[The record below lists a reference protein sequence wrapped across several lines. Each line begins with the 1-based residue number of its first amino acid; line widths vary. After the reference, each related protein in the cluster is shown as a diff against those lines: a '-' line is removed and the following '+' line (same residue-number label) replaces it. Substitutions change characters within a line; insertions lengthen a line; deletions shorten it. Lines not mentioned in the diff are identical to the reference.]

1 MVVFDQEVLF
11 SKLIQVLEC
20 FQTTMNEEGSLSRTP
35 GVVVCKECRHVAKD
49 EDRHKEHI
57 MEARHIHAFRNL
69 AYR

>member
-1 MVVFDQEVLF
+1 MD
-11 SKLIQVLEC
+11 
-20 FQTTMNEEGSLSRTP
+20 EEGSLSRML

-49 EDRHKEHI
+49 EVRHKEHI